1 MCAVLA
7 EDGYVKSV
15 QRLVASEV
23 SFILRVVG
31 FEQVFVMHGE
41 NAVHRRKKTV
51 LKNRIVTFHNSHGLT
66 F

>member
-41 NAVHRRKKTV
+41 NAVHRRKK
-51 LKNRIVTFHNSHGLT
+51 LS
-66 F
+66 